1 MTTPMSPT
9 VTKITNRRRARKSR
23 CLSLQAAPVVCAGMT
38 SELERPPLQADER
51 TALIG
56 WLDLQR
62 KILRWKC
69 EGLSGE
75 DAHRSVIPT
84 SPAMTM
90 AGLISHM
97 RWTEHTW
104 LEVVFLGGDKKQNPS
119 FDESSEDAD
128 WHTDGRPLAELL
140 AEYEAQCARSNEI
153 VAAAS
158 LDDVGRHPDFR
169 AGSANLRWMLIHLVE
184 ETGRHAGHADIVR
197 ELLDGAKGY
206 Y

>member
-1 MTTPMSPT
+1 MTPS
-9 VTKITNRRRARKSR
+9 
-23 CLSLQAAPVVCAGMT
+23 
-38 SELERPPLQADER
+38 LERPPLQADER
-51 TALIG
+51 TALVG

-62 KILRWKC
+62 QILRRKC
-69 EGLSGE
+69 EGLSE
-75 DAHRSVIPT
+75 ADAHRSVLPT

-90 AGLISHM
+90 AGLVRHM

-104 LEVVFLGGDKKQNPS
+104 LEVLFLGGDETRNPS
-119 FDESSEDAD
+119 FDETVEDAD
-128 WHTDGRPLAELL
+128 WRADGIPLAQLL

-158 LDDVGRHPDFR
+158 LDDVGCHSDYRS
-169 AGSANLRWMLIHLVE
+169 GGANLRWMLIHLVE

-197 ELLDGAKGY
+197 ELLDGTKGY

>member
-1 MTTPMSPT
+1 
-9 VTKITNRRRARKSR
+9 
-23 CLSLQAAPVVCAGMT
+23 MT
-38 SELERPPLQADER
+38 SELKRPPLQADER
-51 TALIG
+51 TALVG

-62 KILRWKC
+62 QILRWKC
-69 EGLSGE
+69 EGVSDE
-75 DAHRSVIPT
+75 DARRPVVPT

-90 AGLISHM
+90 AGLVSHM

-104 LEVVFLGGDKKQNPS
+104 LEVAFLGGDKKANPA
-119 FDESSEDAD
+119 FDESREDAD
-128 WHTDGRPLAELL
+128 WVTEGRPLAELL

-158 LDDVGRHPDFR
+158 LDDIGQHTGFH
-169 AGSANLRWMLIHLVE
+169 AGGANLRWMLIHLIE

-197 ELLDGAKGY
+197 ELLDGTKGY

>member
-1 MTTPMSPT
+1 ME
-9 VTKITNRRRARKSR
+9 N
-23 CLSLQAAPVVCAGMT
+23 
-38 SELERPPLQADER
+38 ELKRPPFQADER
-51 TALIG
+51 TSLVG

-62 KILRWKC
+62 QILRWKC
-69 EGLSGE
+69 EGLSDE
-75 DAHRSVIPT
+75 DARRPVVPT

-90 AGLISHM
+90 AGLVSHM

-104 LEVVFLGGDKKQNPS
+104 LEVLFLGGDEKVNPA
-119 FDESSEDAD
+119 FHESVEDAD
-128 WHTDGRPLAELL
+128 WVTDGRTLSELL

-158 LDDVGRHPDFR
+158 LDDVGRHPGFR
-169 AGSANLRWMLIHLVE
+169 SSGANLRWMLTHLIE

-197 ELLDGAKGY
+197 ELLDGSKGY

>member
-1 MTTPMSPT
+1 MP
-9 VTKITNRRRARKSR
+9 
-23 CLSLQAAPVVCAGMT
+23 
-38 SELERPPLQADER
+38 DER

-62 KILRWKC
+62 QILRWKC
-69 EGLSGE
+69 EGLSE
-75 DAHRSVIPT
+75 ADAHCSVIPT

-97 RWTEHTW
+97 RWVEHTW
-104 LEVVFLGGDKKQNPS
+104 LEVVFLGGDKTQNPY
-119 FDESSEDAD
+119 FDETDKDAD
-128 WHTDGRPLAELL
+128 WRTDGVPLKQLL
-140 AEYEAQCARSNEI
+140 MQYEAQCARSDEI
-153 VAAAS
+153 VSTAS
-158 LDDVGRHPDFR
+158 LDDVGRHPDD
-169 AGSANLRWMLIHLVE
+169 GSGNPDLRWMLIHLVE

>member
-1 MTTPMSPT
+1 
-9 VTKITNRRRARKSR
+9 
-23 CLSLQAAPVVCAGMT
+23 MT

-62 KILRWKC
+62 QILRWKC
-69 EGLSGE
+69 EGLNDE
-75 DAHRSVIPT
+75 DAHRPVIPT
-84 SPAMTM
+84 SPVMTM

-97 RWTEHTW
+97 RWTEHMW
-104 LEVVFLGGDKKQNPS
+104 LEVLFLGGDEKQNPS

-140 AEYEAQCARSNEI
+140 AEYEAQCSRSNEI

-158 LDDVGRHPDFR
+158 LDDVGRHPGFR
-169 AGSANLRWMLIHLVE
+169 SGSANLRWILIHLVE

-197 ELLDGAKGY
+197 ELLDGTKGY

>member
-1 MTTPMSPT
+1 M
-9 VTKITNRRRARKSR
+9 
-23 CLSLQAAPVVCAGMT
+23 AP
-38 SELERPPLQADER
+38 SLERPPLRGDER
-51 TALIG
+51 TALVG

-62 KILRWKC
+62 RIVRWKC
-69 EGLSGE
+69 DGISEA
-75 DAHRSVIPT
+75 DAHRSVLPT

-90 AGLISHM
+90 AGLVRHL
-97 RWTEHTW
+97 RWVEHTW
-104 LEVVFLGGDKKQNPS
+104 FEVVFLGADAAGNPS
-119 FDESSEDAD
+119 FDEAHEDAD
-128 WHTDGRPLAELL
+128 WLTDGLTLPRLL

-158 LDDVGRHPDFR
+158 LDDVGRNTEYR
-169 AGSANLRWMLIHLVE
+169 AGGASLRWILIHLIE

>member
-1 MTTPMSPT
+1 M
-9 VTKITNRRRARKSR
+9 A
-23 CLSLQAAPVVCAGMT
+23 
-38 SELERPPLQADER
+38 SELQRPPLHADER

-62 KILRWKC
+62 QILRWKC
-69 EGLSGE
+69 EGLADE

-97 RWTEHTW
+97 RWTEHMW
-104 LEVVFLGGDKKQNPS
+104 LEVAFLGGDQKQNPA
-119 FDESSEDAD
+119 FDESTEDAD
-128 WHTDGRPLAELL
+128 WQTEGRPIAGLL

-158 LDDVGRHPDFR
+158 LDDAGRHQGFR
-169 AGSANLRWMLIHLVE
+169 AGSANLRWILIHLVE

-206 Y
+206 F

>member
-1 MTTPMSPT
+1 MTP
-9 VTKITNRRRARKSR
+9 
-23 CLSLQAAPVVCAGMT
+23 
-38 SELERPPLQADER
+38 ELKRPPLQADER

-62 KILRWKC
+62 QILRWKC
-69 EGLSGE
+69 EGICEE
-75 DAHRSVIPT
+75 DAHRSVVPT
-84 SPAMTM
+84 SPLMTM
-90 AGLISHM
+90 AGLLSHM

-104 LEVVFLGGDKKQNPS
+104 LEVLFLGGDEKQNPS
-119 FDESSEDAD
+119 FDESAEDAN
-128 WHTDGRPLAELL
+128 WLTDGRTLAELL

-158 LDDVGRHPDFR
+158 LDDIGRHSGFYS
-169 AGSANLRWMLIHLVE
+169 AGANLRWMLIHLVE

-197 ELLDGAKGY
+197 ELLDGTKGY

>member
-1 MTTPMSPT
+1 M
-9 VTKITNRRRARKSR
+9 
-23 CLSLQAAPVVCAGMT
+23 AP
-38 SELERPPLQADER
+38 SLERPPLQADER

-62 KILRWKC
+62 QILRWKC
-69 EGLSGE
+69 DGLSE
-75 DAHRSVIPT
+75 ADAHRSVIPT

-97 RWTEHTW
+97 RWVEHAW
-104 LEVVFLGGDKKQNPS
+104 LEVVFLGGDKTRNPS
-119 FDESSEDAD
+119 FDEAD
-128 WHTDGRPLAELL
+128 EGAEWRVDGVPLKQLL
-140 AEYEAQCARSNEI
+140 VQYEAQCARSNEI

-197 ELLDGAKGY
+197 ELLDGVKGY